1 MFHAIR
7 CRGSGIRSVD
17 RDEKTDDRSDQELSQ
32 GESNRKLN
40 FHSRLEL
47 LERGSSMVKTRQIL
61 TARDIMT
68 RSLITLS
75 PDVNIFDA
83 MSVLMAKG
91 ISGAPVLDGSGKWI
105 GMLSEL
111 DCLRVLSSHEFYA
124 DEQEEGGQVR
134 DFMTESHLK
143 IGPDLG
149 IYAIAHYFLTN
160 SVRRLP
166 VVSGER
172 LLGQVSR
179 RDVLRGIELMRRR
192 RSRPR
197 TDDYLSVAR
206 SWSAL

>member
-1 MFHAIR
+1 MA
-7 CRGSGIRSVD
+7 
-17 RDEKTDDRSDQELSQ
+17 
-32 GESNRKLN
+32 
-40 FHSRLEL
+40 
-47 LERGSSMVKTRQIL
+47 KTRQIL
-61 TARDIMT
+61 TASDIMT
-68 RSLITLS
+68 RSLVTLS
-75 PDVNIFDA
+75 PDINIFEA
-83 MSVLMAKG
+83 MSVLMAKR

-134 DFMTESHLK
+134 DFMTECGLK

-149 IYAIAHYFLTN
+149 IYAISHYFLTT

-166 VVSGER
+166 VVSGGR

-179 RDVLRGIELMRRR
+179 RDVLRGIEVMRRR
-192 RSRPR
+192 RGRPR
-197 TDDYLSVAR
+197 TDDYLSVSR

>member
-1 MFHAIR
+1 
-7 CRGSGIRSVD
+7 
-17 RDEKTDDRSDQELSQ
+17 
-32 GESNRKLN
+32 
-40 FHSRLEL
+40 
-47 LERGSSMVKTRQIL
+47 MVKTRQIL